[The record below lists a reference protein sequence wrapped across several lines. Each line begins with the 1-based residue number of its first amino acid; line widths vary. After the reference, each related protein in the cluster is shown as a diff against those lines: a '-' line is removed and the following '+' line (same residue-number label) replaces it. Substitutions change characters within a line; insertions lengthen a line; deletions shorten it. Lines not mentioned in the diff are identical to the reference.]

1 MCGAVPGDG
10 AGHVRVGTQAGGQDV
25 GGLAGKRVH
34 GTAITNTMRQ
44 MGGALINAL
53 LFALMGVATP
63 ALGEMGGIK
72 LAFAV
77 STVAI
82 ALMGAWLIVNLAR
95 EKKGSAR

>member
-1 MCGAVPGDG
+1 MI
-10 AGHVRVGTQAGGQDV
+10 
-25 GGLAGKRVH
+25 H

-53 LFALMGVATP
+53 LFALMGAATP

-82 ALMGAWLIVNLAR
+82 ALMGVWLIASLAR
-95 EKKGSAR
+95 EKRGATR

>member
-1 MCGAVPGDG
+1 MQTWACNVLPD
-10 AGHVRVGTQAGGQDV
+10 H
-25 GGLAGKRVH
+25 LMIH

-53 LFALMGVATP
+53 LFALMGAATP

-82 ALMGAWLIVNLAR
+82 ALMGVWLIASLAR
-95 EKKGSAR
+95 EKRGATR